1 MDDVVSATVITC
13 PTCRHGLHPDA
24 SGDSLFLHTPTIA
37 ASAVAKGKPRCF
49 SCREPFCTC
58 LVH

>member
-13 PTCRHGLHPDA
+13 SICRHGLQANA
-24 SGDSLFLHTPTIA
+24 SGGDRLLHTPCNCGFRCCQ
-37 ASAVAKGKPRCF
+37 GKPRCF

-58 LVH
+58 PAH